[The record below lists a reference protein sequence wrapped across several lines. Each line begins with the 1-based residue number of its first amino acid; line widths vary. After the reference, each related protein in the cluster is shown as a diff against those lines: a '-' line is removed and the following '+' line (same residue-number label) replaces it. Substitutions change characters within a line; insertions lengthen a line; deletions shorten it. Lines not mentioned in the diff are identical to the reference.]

1 MINPRDPK
9 IIKTKNAVA
18 ASTNTIPINR
28 TISSAESAIA
38 FTSTPRTP
46 IEIMDIPFVRAYK
59 VSCWDFD

>member
-18 ASTNTIPINR
+18 ASTNTIPTKR

-38 FTSTPRTP
+38 FTSTPKTP
-46 IEIMDIPFVRAYK
+46 IEMIDIPFVRAYN